1 MKYVF
6 ESDYAPLTNTICF
19 IDSKIDEVLIGVDEW
34 FNRGNSI
41 VDDKVTYSKKE
52 VSGTMKDLMSCIL
65 PFVKNASSRKL
76 IFETNSNFC
85 AYIDNNWSG
94 SNTNC
99 ISSAA
104 QILKSV
110 YIEVSAWEHNFGK
123 QPNANGW
130 GGGDF
135 IYSNPATGQYRSV
148 GLRYELT
155 KWEFDQYGEPLPF
168 EELEV
173 YKTKPVKNR
182 LTPEMIDRYA
192 KQFGIDFFNEDFYM
206 PPGSKAYLIET
217 SSKYLD
223 TVETLTLEENRK
235 RLGLE

>member
-1 MKYVF
+1 MKFLF
-6 ESDYAPLTNTICF
+6 ESKLAPLTNHIGF
-19 IDSKIDEVLIGVDEW
+19 IEADIEEVIIGFEGW
-34 FNRGNSI
+34 FNWMNMKKSNPI
-41 VDDKVTYSKKE
+41 TYKFKPL
-52 VSGTMKDLMSCIL
+52 SGTFESIL
-65 PFVKNASSRKL
+65 PEVYNLLPHDVNKRLLLS
-76 IFETNSNFC
+76 TNSNWI
-85 AYIDNNWSG
+85 AYLDNYSRG
-94 SNTNC
+94 AEISN
-99 ISSAA
+99 
-104 QILKSV
+104 LKVVSKRINKR
-110 YIEVSAWEHNFGK
+110 YIGITAWEHNFGK

-155 KWEFDQYGEPLPF
+155 KWEFDQYGDPLPF

-173 YKTKPVKNR
+173 YKAKPIKNR
-182 LTPEMIDRYA
+182 LTPEMVDRYA
-192 KQFGIDFFNEDFYM
+192 KHFGIDFFNEDFYM

>member
-1 MKYVF
+1 MKFLF
-6 ESDYAPLTNTICF
+6 ESKFAPLTNHVGF
-19 IDSKIDEVLIGVDEW
+19 IEAD
-34 FNRGNSI
+34 
-41 VDDKVTYSKKE
+41 
-52 VSGTMKDLMSCIL
+52 
-65 PFVKNASSRKL
+65 
-76 IFETNSNFC
+76 
-85 AYIDNNWSG
+85 IDNILLGFKDWFHWLNQTCSDIVEYEIHDFSG
-94 SNTNC
+94 SLEDC
-99 ISSAA
+99 LK
-104 QILKSV
+104 QIGTLLPYDVNKRLLMQTKGKWIAYVDNYSFGSEINNFKV
-110 YIEVSAWEHNFGK
+110 VAKRINERYIGIRAWEQNFGK

-155 KWEFDQYGEPLPF
+155 KWEFDQYGDPLPF

-173 YKTKPVKNR
+173 YKAKPIKNR
-182 LTPEMIDRYA
+182 LTPEMVDRYA